1 MGSTLCAMNRLGE
14 GACCSEGRLVL
25 ASIVM
30 VPENKV
36 AWTCGDF
43 VVPKSTVCES
53 CVSVKGL

>member
-1 MGSTLCAMNRLGE
+1 MP
-14 GACCSEGRLVL
+14 V
-25 ASIVM
+25 SIVM

-53 CVSVKGL
+53 WVSVKGL